1 VRVQDSTCFDVLL
14 GKALV
19 TAEAFQRA
27 IHGTED
33 DKKAYMEAREAS
45 AHLMADPHGRVE
57 RFIVVQR
64 LEAFLAD
71 DERTLQVGDVGPHF
85 LKERNMHLR
94 EKDNDVFI
102 YGLRRAEA
110 L

>member
-1 VRVQDSTCFDVLL
+1 MRVQDATCFDVLV

-27 IHGTED
+27 IHDTED

-45 AHLMADPHGRVE
+45 ARLMADPRGRVE

-64 LEAFLAD
+64 LERFLAD
-71 DERTLQVGDVGPHF
+71 DERMLQIDDVGPHF

-94 EKDNDVFI
+94 EEDDDVFI
-102 YGLRRAEA
+102 YGLRRAEE